1 MGLLRVNTAYFEVV
15 NTSDPDVSGVGERGE
30 NEWVPVSE
38 VTVGPDAT
46 RVRIRA
52 LTRREIDGA
61 PFGEDGKLL
70 GSMVDMGVHP
80 DDKAIVSGAEPIPW
94 HFQRTL
100 GALVYKVS
108 TNPFGPTK

>member
-1 MGLLRVNTAYFEVV
+1 V
-15 NTSDPDVSGVGERGE
+15 
-30 NEWVPVSE
+30 
-38 VTVGPDAT
+38 
-46 RVRIRA
+46 
-52 LTRREIDGA
+52 

-70 GSMVDMGVHP
+70 GMLVDLGVHP

-100 GALVYKVS
+100 GALIYRVS